1 MSVTWSGQTTTVST
15 TGDNS
20 SVAATGQSVSL
31 ETGGSA
37 SPIGAAGGDLTG
49 TYPNPTVHKIHGVD
63 MQSGTPADNDLYQ
76 YNAGNNRW
84 RHRTPN
90 QVLASMSVAG
100 DSLLGNS
107 LSGAGAPFAVQLSS
121 RLLFDFA
128 GNLDIAPSARAAFD
142 STMCGPV
149 TSTVTGFISGSSSA
163 GERVYYQ
170 PIYAPFTGASLV
182 VTANRVYYT
191 PIYIGSTDAIRRL
204 RVSSTGTSTTGN
216 VILGVYSSS
225 AGQPATRLGQ
235 TASTAVTS
243 GTGFTEVAVNIS
255 VTQPGWH
262 WLAAVYS
269 STPTQHPLDLSGTY
283 VALQGTFNITATGR
297 PIQGAVQAA
306 GSFALPATATPQLAA
321 NNYLPMIAMSFTA

>member
-1 MSVTWSGQTTTVST
+1 MSSLTVSPVVQQLTVSET
-15 TGDNS
+15 TQS
-20 SVAATGQSVSL
+20 LSVAAP
-31 ETGGSA
+31 
-37 SPIGAAGGDLTG
+37 SPSPSGAAGGDLTG
-49 TYPNPTVHKIHGVD
+49 TYPNPTVHKVQGVD
-63 MQSGTPADNDLYQ
+63 MQAGTPADNDLWQ
-76 YNAGNNRW
+76 YHLANGRW

-90 QVLASMSVAG
+90 QVLATMSMAG
-100 DSLLGNS
+100 ERLLGN
-107 LSGAGAPFAVQLSS
+107 AGTIAAAPSEVQLSS
-121 RLLFDFA
+121 RLWFDLS
-128 GNLDIAPSARAAFD
+128 GNLDIAATARAAFD

-204 RVSSTGTSTTGN
+204 RVSSSGTTTTGN
-216 VILGVYSSS
+216 VIMGVYSSS

-243 GTGFTEVAVNIS
+243 GTGYTEVTVNIA

-321 NNYLPMIAMSFTA
+321 NNLLPMIAMSFTA

>member
-1 MSVTWSGQTTTVST
+1 MTSFQVTVSPVVNAITVSDSAPSVSVNGVVT
-15 TGDNS
+15 T
-20 SVAATGQSVSL
+20 ATGS
-31 ETGGSA
+31 
-37 SPIGAAGGDLTG
+37 AGGDLTD
-49 TYPNPTVHKIHGVD
+49 TFPNPTVHKIQGVD
-63 MQSGTPADNDLYQ
+63 VQAGTPADNDLWQ
-76 YNAGNNRW
+76 YHSANKRW

-90 QVLASMSVAG
+90 QVLATMSIAG
-100 DSLLGNS
+100 ERLLGN
-107 LSGAGAPFAVQLSS
+107 AGTISAAPSEIQLSS
-121 RLLFDFA
+121 RLWFDLS
-128 GNLDIAPSARAAFD
+128 GNLDIAASARAAFD

-149 TSTVTGFISGSSSA
+149 TSTVTGFISGSASA

-191 PIYIGSTDAIRRL
+191 PIYIGSTDAIRRI
-204 RVSSTGTSTTGN
+204 RVSSSGTSTTGN
-216 VILGVYSSS
+216 VIMGVYSSS

-243 GTGFTEVAVNIS
+243 GTGFTEVAVNIA

-306 GSFALPATATPQLAA
+306 GSFALPATATPQLGA
-321 NNYLPMIAMSFTA
+321 NNLLPMIALSFTA